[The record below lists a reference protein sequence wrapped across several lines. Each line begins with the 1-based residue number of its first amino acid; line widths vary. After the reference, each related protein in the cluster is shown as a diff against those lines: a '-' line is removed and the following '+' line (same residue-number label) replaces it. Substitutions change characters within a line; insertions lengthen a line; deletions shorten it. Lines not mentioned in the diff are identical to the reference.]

1 MYKSK
6 KRKIRI
12 LALVL
17 SLTVLSFSMSA
28 AATVAPPAAPDGTPP
43 GGMGTSPEGAGAPP
57 SGGADTMT
65 YDYTG
70 ALNGVLSVGAGQ
82 QLASRDASIGAT
94 DPDQNAALVQAGG
107 VLSVTNGTLHKT
119 GDDTNGDNCNFYG
132 INSIFLATGENTH
145 GAISNSD
152 LTSES
157 EGSNGIFST
166 DKAEV
171 FAKGNAIHTSGNNS
185 RGMDATYGGTI
196 IADDISITTMGE
208 HCAAIATDRGGGK
221 ISATNSSLNTTGS
234 GSPLLYSTGNIQVDH
249 VTGTASGS
257 QIAGME
263 GLNTILIFNSDL
275 KSTIEGKTASDPVAN
290 GIIIYQ
296 STSGDAEAATGETA
310 TFQAVNSQLTSAI
323 TSGAMFYVTNTN
335 ANILLSGSVLD
346 FDSKEAKLL
355 RIEGNNSNNWGTAGA
370 NGGKVK
376 FTARNETLTGDIS
389 VDTISSLDLYLLD
402 GSTYMGTIALKE
414 AEEEEEKQE
423 DNISVSIGGDSKWI
437 VTANSTI
444 ANLSMEEG
452 ASIEDPNGN
461 AVTVMKNGETVVSG
475 NSTFTVTVTNQ
486 LNSSIAADASNEVNW
501 DVIDRGEFDTYYE
514 CATTFGENGQVEL
527 TPTEIVVNLEEDD
540 TAEAAENKSAK
551 KQLAVDVAIAVA
563 VCALIGL
570 LLYRRKKARAKKS
583 ASEKNDE
590 KETK

>member
-119 GDDTNGDNCNFYG
+119 GDDTNGDNC
-132 INSIFLATGENTH
+132 
-145 GAISNSD
+145 
-152 LTSES
+152 
-157 EGSNGIFST
+157 
-166 DKAEV
+166 
-171 FAKGNAIHTSGNNS
+171 NNS

-527 TPTEIVVNLEEDD
+527 TPTEIVVNSEEDD

>member
-1 MYKSK
+1 M
-6 KRKIRI
+6 
-12 LALVL
+12 AAVL
-17 SLTVLSFSMSA
+17 CLTVLTLSIGVSA
-28 AATVAPPAAPDGTPP
+28 AVAPPEPPNGAPPDGTGAPSD
-43 GGMGTSPEGAGAPP
+43 GMGAPP

-166 DKAEV
+166 DNAV
-171 FAKGNAIHTSGNNS
+171 VYAKGNQIHTSAGNS
-185 RGMDATYGGTI
+185 RGLDATYGGTI
-196 IADDISITTMGE
+196 IADDINITTMGE
-208 HCAAIATDRGGGK
+208 HCAAIATDRGGGA
-221 ISATNSSLNTTGS
+221 ISVANSNLNTTGS
-234 GSPLLYSTGNIQVDH
+234 GSPLLYSTGNIQIDH
-249 VTGTASGS
+249 VTGTATGS
-257 QIAGME
+257 QLAGME
-263 GLNTILIFNSDL
+263 GLNSILIFNSDL
-275 KSTIEGKTASDPVAN
+275 KSSVEGKTASDPVAN

-346 FDSKEAKLL
+346 FDSSKAKLM
-355 RIEGNNSNNWGTAGA
+355 RIEGNNSNNWGTAGS

-376 FTARNETLTGDIS
+376 FTARQETLTGDIT

-402 GSTYMGTIALKE
+402 NTTYMGAISLKE
-414 AEEEEEKQE
+414 AEDEEEKSE
-423 DNISVSIGGDSKWI
+423 ENVSVSIGNGSKWI
-437 VTANSTI
+437 VTANSSI
-444 ANLSMEEG
+444 ANLSLEDG
-452 ASIEDPNGN
+452 AVLEDPSGKQI
-461 AVTVMKNGETVVSG
+461 TVMRNGETVISG
-475 NSTFTVTVTNQ
+475 DSTYTVTVTNE
-486 LNSSIAADASNEVNW
+486 LNRSVAADASNEVTW
-501 DVIDRGEFDTYYE
+501 DLIDRSEFDTYYE
-514 CATTFGENGQVEL
+514 CSTTFGENGQVEL
-527 TPTEIVVNLEEDD
+527 TPIEISINSEEDD
-540 TAEAAENKSAK
+540 TAEAAENKAAK
-551 KQLAVDVAIAVA
+551 RQLAVDVAIVA
-563 VCALIGL
+563 VLCALAGL
-570 LLYRRKKARAKKS
+570 IIYKRKKAKKAKAAES
-583 ASEKNDE
+583 AAENADNG
-590 KETK
+590 

>member
-6 KRKIRI
+6 KRMIRI

-17 SLTVLSFSMSA
+17 SLTVLSFTMSA
-28 AATVAPPAAPDGTPP
+28 LATVAPPAAPDGMGTPP
-43 GGMGTSPEGAGAPP
+43 EGVGAPP
-57 SGGADTMT
+57 DGGADTMT

-70 ALNGVLSVGAGQ
+70 PLNGVLSVGAGQ

-119 GDDTNGDNCNFYG
+119 GDDINGDNCNFYG

-145 GAISNSD
+145 GAVSNSD

-166 DKAEV
+166 DKAV
-171 FAKGNAIHTSGNNS
+171 TFAKGNAIHTSGGNS

-208 HCAAIATDRGGGK
+208 HCAAIATDRGGGI

-249 VTGTASGS
+249 VTGTASNS

-263 GLNTILIFNSDL
+263 GRNTILIFNSDL
-275 KSTIEGKTASDPVAN
+275 KSTLEGKTASDPVAN
-290 GIIIYQ
+290 GFIIYQ
-296 STSGDAEAATGETA
+296 STSGDAEAATGEA
-310 TFQAVNSQLTSAI
+310 AKFQAVNSQLTSAI
-323 TSGAMFYVTNTN
+323 TSGAMFYVTNTT
-335 ANILLSGSVLD
+335 ADILLSGSVLD

-355 RIEGNNSNNWGTAGA
+355 RIEGNNANNWGTAGA

-376 FTARNETLTGDIS
+376 FTARKETLTGDIS

-402 GSTYMGTIALKE
+402 GTTYMGTIALKE
-414 AEEEEEKQE
+414 AEDDAEKME
-423 DNISVSIGGDSKWI
+423 DNISVSIGK
-437 VTANSTI
+437 
-444 ANLSMEEG
+444 
-452 ASIEDPNGN
+452 DPNGN

-475 NSTFTVTVTNQ
+475 NSTYTVTVTNE
-486 LNSSIAADASNEVNW
+486 LKNSISTDASNEENW
-501 DVIDRGEFDTYYE
+501 DVIDRSEFDAYYE
-514 CATTFGENGQVEL
+514 CATAFGENGQVEL
-527 TPTEIVVNLEEDD
+527 TPIEITINSEEDD
-540 TAEAAENKSAK
+540 TAEAAENKTAK
-551 KQLAVDVAIAVA
+551 KQLAVDVAVAVA
-563 VCALIGL
+563 ACALIGL
-570 LLYRRKKARAKKS
+570 LVYRRKKAKAKKS
-583 ASEKNDE
+583 ASEE
-590 KETK
+590 KEEPGNK

>member
-6 KRKIRI
+6 KRMIRI

-17 SLTVLSFSMSA
+17 SLTVLSFTMSA
-28 AATVAPPAAPDGTPP
+28 LATVAPPAAPDGMGTPP
-43 GGMGTSPEGAGAPP
+43 EGVGAPP
-57 SGGADTMT
+57 DGGADTMT

-70 ALNGVLSVGAGQ
+70 PLNGVLSVGAGQ

-119 GDDTNGDNCNFYG
+119 GDDINGDNCNFYG

-145 GAISNSD
+145 GAVSNSD

-166 DKAEV
+166 DKAV
-171 FAKGNAIHTSGNNS
+171 TFAKGNAIHTSGGNS

-208 HCAAIATDRGGGK
+208 HCAAIATDRGGGI

-249 VTGTASGS
+249 VTGTASNS

-263 GLNTILIFNSDL
+263 GRNTILIFNSDL
-275 KSTIEGKTASDPVAN
+275 KSTLEGKTASDPVAN
-290 GIIIYQ
+290 GFIIYQ
-296 STSGDAEAATGETA
+296 STSGDAEAATGEA
-310 TFQAVNSQLTSAI
+310 AKFQAVNSQLTSAI
-323 TSGAMFYVTNTN
+323 TSGAMFYVTNTT
-335 ANILLSGSVLD
+335 ADILLSGSVLD

-355 RIEGNNSNNWGTAGA
+355 RIEGNNANNWGTAGA

-376 FTARNETLTGDIS
+376 FTARKETLTGDIS

-402 GSTYMGTIALKE
+402 GTTYMGTIALKE
-414 AEEEEEKQE
+414 AEDDAEKME
-423 DNISVSIGGDSKWI
+423 DNISVSIGSDSKWI

-452 ASIEDPNGN
+452 AAIEDPNGN

-475 NSTFTVTVTNQ
+475 NSTYTVTVTNE
-486 LNSSIAADASNEVNW
+486 LKNSISTDASNEENW
-501 DVIDRGEFDTYYE
+501 DVIDRSEFDAYYE
-514 CATTFGENGQVEL
+514 CATAFGENGQVEL
-527 TPTEIVVNLEEDD
+527 TPIEITINSDEDD
-540 TAEAAENKSAK
+540 TAEAAENKTAK
-551 KQLAVDVAIAVA
+551 KQLAVDVAVAVA
-563 VCALIGL
+563 ACALIGL
-570 LLYRRKKARAKKS
+570 LVYRRKKAKAKKS
-583 ASEKNDE
+583 ASEE
-590 KETK
+590 KEEPGNK